1 MTNQPL
7 IPTKY
12 ILNAP
17 ITALRFEEQM
27 FLMLKWA
34 RSRESRM
41 VCLANVHMLME
52 AHQHQEFASL
62 LREADLVTPDGMPL
76 VWMLRKLGVR
86 GQDRVA
92 GMDVFLRLC
101 QLSSLSGVSIYFVG
115 SHAEILERMRVR
127 LEREFP
133 NLKIAGMAPLPF
145 KPLTPSE
152 DNDLIQKINASGA
165 GIVWVCL
172 GCPKQEQWM
181 LKHLGKINAVMLGV
195 GAVFSL
201 YAGVYTRA
209 PRFIRESGFEWLYR
223 LTQEPTRLWNRYS
236 QTIPPFLWLASKQ
249 LLTQSRIK
257 LSELEQE
264 KTDSLNSSLDFLSL
278 DSRASKIGEILVRQ
292 NIISDRDLFMALEE
306 QHSSQR
312 KLGEILIDRGYISVD
327 ELEYYLKNQK
337 VKLGELLVENSA
349 IAPNRLERLLS
360 QQKLSRKKLGEL
372 LIEKDILSTQ
382 QLQEFL
388 REQYWRHHG
397 LWLMDETISESSSYQ
412 WESLSL
418 GS

>member
-17 ITALRFEEQM
+17 VTALRFDEQM

-52 AHQHQEFASL
+52 AQQHQEFASL
-62 LREADLVTPDGMPL
+62 LREADIVTPDGMPL

-101 QLSSLSGVSIYFVG
+101 QLSSLSGVSVYFVG
-115 SHAEILERMRVR
+115 SQTEILERMRMR

-133 NLKIAGMAPLPF
+133 NLKIAGMESLPF
-145 KPLTPSE
+145 RSLTPSE
-152 DNDLIQKINASGA
+152 DNELVQKINASGA

-249 LLTQSRIK
+249 LLTQSRIDLPK
-257 LSELEQE
+257 LEEGS
-264 KTDSLNSSLDFLSL
+264 SLNSSLDFFAL
-278 DSRASKIGEILVRQ
+278 DSGASKIGEILVRQ
-292 NIISDRDLFMALEE
+292 NIISNRDLLMALEE
-306 QHSSQR
+306 QHSSKR

-349 IAPNRLERLLS
+349 IAPNRLNRLLS

-397 LWLMDETISESSSYQ
+397 LWLMNEKINESSSYQ